1 MNPDRLPWP
10 AKMFTKEPCGW
21 PGTPC
26 GPSADSFRPRC
37 RWLHISSQKF
47 PVDVDILFEDS
58 QPLWVMCNF
67 FRGWVHKYCIN
78 PNHRGW
84 PEALFRG
91 TDLPLQLFTP
101 SHICTAIQGPFHHL
115 HMALNTCPRT
125 QVLELNYLSEC
136 LAVQPCTVTD
146 TLSFLTLSGVN
157 STFQLPKDV
166 LRFNW
171 NNTNKTLRRG
181 EEGRCNFRSRGQ
193 GSQASASLLWTFLT
207 TLTCPSHKAAGR
219 TLGAS
224 RARWRCCGGK
234 MQKALWN

>member
-1 MNPDRLPWP
+1 MIWASPFFAMQKAGLIKAEKTSRKTFSRKAKERGESTNWSAALLRHVNTMGNHWNEPWQ
-10 AKMFTKEPCGW
+10 
-21 PGTPC
+21 TPLASQDVHQGATWLTWNTVWTQC

-37 RWLHISSQKF
+37 RWLHVSSQKF

-101 SHICTAIQGPFHHL
+101 SHIRTGIQGPFHHL
-115 HMALNTCPRT
+115 HVALNTCPRT

-136 LAVQPCTVTD
+136 LALQPCTVTD
-146 TLSFLTLSGVN
+146 TLWVF
-157 STFQLPKDV
+157 
-166 LRFNW
+166 
-171 NNTNKTLRRG
+171 
-181 EEGRCNFRSRGQ
+181 
-193 GSQASASLLWTFLT
+193 
-207 TLTCPSHKAAGR
+207 
-219 TLGAS
+219 
-224 RARWRCCGGK
+224 
-234 MQKALWN
+234 